1 MIPMYKWITNS
12 VVMAENEHGSNIFC
26 VALSDELVF
35 IDAGMLNGYTSKFKE
50 SMEVYYG
57 LKASTLFITHA
68 HIDHILAMNAFS
80 DCEIIAAE
88 AAKPRFETQM
98 ATDFNE
104 ERLSRME
111 NNFPYIR
118 EGIREGEFLEP
129 TKWIESEYESR
140 SIVFK
145 VHGGH
150 SACSSSIHIPGENC
164 VALGDLVQSER
175 PPYFGEP
182 DTDIENWIKPLEA
195 WKGSDIAHVL
205 PGHGPVIAKS
215 YLGGVSSYFRDFK
228 EMLCSLKAEN
238 TPAEGIHLNE
248 ALPSG
253 YWPQGSPKS
262 PAHYFSIKQSSI
274 PIYRG
279 KTAGFLPPQPLEVSG
294 VYLPQA

>member
-1 MIPMYKWITNS
+1 MYKWITKS
-12 VVMAENEHGSNIFC
+12 VVMAENEHGSNIYC

-50 SMEVYYG
+50 AMEVYYG
-57 LKASTLFITHA
+57 LTASTLFITHA

-104 ERLSRME
+104 KRLSRME

-118 EGIREGEFLEP
+118 EGIKEGEFIEP
-129 TKWIESEYESR
+129 SIWVESEYEAKG
-140 SIVFK
+140 IAFK

-150 SACSSSIHIPGENC
+150 SACSSSIHITGENC

-182 DTDIENWIKPLEA
+182 DTDIENWIEALEA
-195 WKGSDIAHVL
+195 WEGSEIAHVL
-205 PGHGPVIAKS
+205 PGHGPVTAKG
-215 YLGGVSSYFRDFK
+215 YLGGISGYFRDLT
-228 EMLCSLKAEN
+228 ESLRSLKNEN
-238 TPAEGIHLNE
+238 IPVDGIHLNE
-248 ALPSG
+248 SLPSG
-253 YWPQGSPKS
+253 YWPEDSPKN
-262 PAHYFSIKQSSI
+262 PAHYYSIRRLYAS
-274 PIYRG
+274 
-279 KTAGFLPPQPLEVSG
+279 LPG
-294 VYLPQA
+294 QARWLFPPE